1 MRCPRGNKC
10 TATYKKRKGQA
21 LVEFALVLPFLI
33 LLVLGI
39 MEFGWLTKNQLTIDN
54 AAREGARSAA
64 LGKPTTDIESV
75 IKDQTSTVPYS
86 STQLTISMNRD
97 DNDASNGY
105 NYTIPLGDAAAD
117 DDGVV
122 KNDAPAGSMIKVT
135 VSIPEHSLTGFFP
148 FLNNRTISAAVVMR
162 REP

>member
-64 LGKPTTDIESV
+64 LGKTTTDITSV
-75 IKDQTSTVPYS
+75 INNQTSTVPYS
-86 STQLTISMNRD
+86 STQLTITMKRD
-97 DNDASNGY
+97 DNSSGTNDYIYANTLKDTTDSNG
-105 NYTIPLGDAAAD
+105 NS
-117 DDGVV
+117 V
-122 KNDAPAGSMIKVT
+122 NDAPAGSMIKVT